1 MSSSLVKETPGA
13 MFTFLNVGIAGGV
26 FNIDMI
32 ASVENDIAQFFVN
45 TGCASLTS
53 CLVINFH

>member
-32 ASVENDIAQFFVN
+32 ASVENDIAQFLVD
-45 TGCASLTS
+45 TGCACFDKLSG
-53 CLVINFH
+53 N